1 MTTSIGQV
9 LAAQYTAGLQAA
21 TRRLAEESE
30 ERYIASARKVLRPF
44 EKAPSETS
52 LAYTTRAMRLPIPTE
67 SMSEVAKAFFI
78 LERRNSELRVAVED
92 GKRDLLHVQEEAA
105 DDVVLL
111 NEKDETVTNQETQLR
126 KLKRQVRVLKYMLML
141 LCFLCLS
148 GGLLGKAEETVLSSP
163 IHICRAVGLYV
174 VCSVVSYLVA
184 LAPVWQ
190 ASEHVSDDTS
200 KPAHE
205 IAVPPTER
213 IRKFYEKHCPE
224 KLNDPDFVARIAERY
239 SYPGGYDALFSTLNK
254 KYN

>member
-9 LAAQYTAGLQAA
+9 LAAQYSAGLQAA

-30 ERYIASARKVLRPF
+30 ERSLTSARKVLRPF
-44 EKAPSETS
+44 EKGASETS
-52 LAYTTRAMRLPIPTE
+52 LAYTSRVMRLPIPRD
-67 SMSEVAKAFFI
+67 SMAEVAKAFFI
-78 LERRNSELRVAVED
+78 LDRRNSALRVAVED

-111 NEKDETVTNQETQLR
+111 NEKDEKVTNQETQLC

-163 IHICRAVGLYV
+163 IHMCRAVGLYV
-174 VCSVVSYLVA
+174 ICSVVSYLVT
-184 LAPVWQ
+184 LAPAWQ
-190 ASEHVSDDTS
+190 LSEHVSDDTNR
-200 KPAHE
+200 PAHE

-213 IRKFYEKHCPE
+213 IREFYEKHCPE
-224 KLNDPDFVARIAERY
+224 KLRDPNFVTRIAERY